1 MVKSGRT
8 ISAKAFYI
16 QEHPPHP
23 DSQRI
28 ELSDHFETVAR
39 VVGDI
44 GLGRGLQ
51 VHAVE
56 VGARFHQ
63 FAQMI
68 ENRNSLIALSS
79 LLVQAKTLSDKME
92 HEDVLRARRLARAI
106 IKGDA

>member
-1 MVKSGRT
+1 PEHQILSLESPTVITHYRHNLGNLWLAQDLR
-8 ISAKAFYI
+8 SARNPFYVR
-16 QEHPPHP
+16 EHPPHP

-56 VGARFHQ
+56 VGAPFHQ

-68 ENRNSLIALSS
+68 ENRNSAMPS
-79 LLVQAKTLSDKME
+79 L
-92 HEDVLRARRLARAI
+92 
-106 IKGDA
+106 